1 MPRVVYSREGA
12 LPTRKELGGLGVR
25 LAGLLCI
32 VVLLLSVCVMFIVAE
47 YYS

>member
-12 LPTRKELGGLGVR
+12 LPTRKELGWGVR
-25 LAGLLCI
+25 LADLLYI
-32 VVLLLSVCVMFIVAE
+32 VCVLLSVRVMFIVAE